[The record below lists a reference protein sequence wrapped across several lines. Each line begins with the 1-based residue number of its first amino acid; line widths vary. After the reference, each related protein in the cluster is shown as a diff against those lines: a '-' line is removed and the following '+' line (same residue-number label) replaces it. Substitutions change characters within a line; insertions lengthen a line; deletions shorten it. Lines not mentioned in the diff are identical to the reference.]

1 MRRKDKEVTSRAW
14 MLDVLREGLYA
25 EVAFAGEE
33 GPYVVPVNYG
43 FEGGRFIFHGAPE
56 GKKFELLRADPRVCF
71 NVVTGAELVRD
82 EKDPSEYSMKYR
94 SVTGKGKAR
103 FAEEPEEKR
112 AALQAIMRH
121 YEGPLEP
128 MPDSLLARTAVVL
141 VDIEEI
147 SGKVSSYPKPE

>member
-1 MRRKDKEVTSRAW
+1 MDSAGPRLALVVAGDHVRQAGPGPGPRR
-14 MLDVLREGLYA
+14 
-25 EVAFAGEE
+25 
-33 GPYVVPVNYG
+33 
-43 FEGGRFIFHGAPE
+43 
-56 GKKFELLRADPRVCF
+56 C
-71 NVVTGAELVRD
+71 AELVRD

-103 FAEEPEEKR
+103 FAAEPEEKR

-141 VDIEEI
+141 VDIEEM